1 MDEKLSEINMKI
13 DKRKYNTYKKIINEI
28 TKRIKKSL
36 RVRKIEMEDI
46 YLDLYMFEELEIY
59 NVLTYFIYK
68 RRVIENDAL
77 SLIWKN
83 H

>member
-28 TKRIKKSL
+28 TKRIRKSL

-77 SLIWKN
+77 SLI
-83 H
+83 